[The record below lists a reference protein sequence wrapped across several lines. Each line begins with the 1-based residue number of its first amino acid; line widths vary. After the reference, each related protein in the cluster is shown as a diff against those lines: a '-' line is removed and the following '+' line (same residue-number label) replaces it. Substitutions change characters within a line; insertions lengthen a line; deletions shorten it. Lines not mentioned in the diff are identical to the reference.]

1 MTEQRINDAANYIGT
16 HITDLPSVLII
27 LGSGLGDYADSFTD
41 AVRIPYAD
49 IPGFPEPT
57 TPGHAAQLIVGRK
70 FDTMIA
76 VMQGRYHCYEGHT
89 PQETVIPVRALIKL
103 GVQTMLITNAAG
115 GVNEYFTPGD
125 LMVITD
131 HINLAGFNPLI
142 GRNMDAFGPRF
153 SDMTYA
159 YHKPLRELLLR
170 GGEELKISLKQGVY
184 CLWSGPSFE
193 TSAEI
198 VMSRTIGADAVGMS
212 SVPEVIAANHA
223 GVRCAGI
230 SCITNLAAGMLDQ
243 PLTHEEVLE
252 TGRLAADKTKRLID
266 YFISNLPQSNG

>member
-1 MTEQRINDAANYIGT
+1 MTEQRINEAAAYIKERISGS
-16 HITDLPSVLII
+16 PSLLII
-27 LGSGLGDYADSFTD
+27 LGSGLGDYADSFED
-41 AVRIPYAD
+41 AARIPYTE

-57 TPGHAAQLIVGRK
+57 TPGHAAQLIVGKK
-70 FDTMIA
+70 FNRTIA

-103 GVQTMLITNAAG
+103 GIETMLITNAAG

-131 HINLAGFNPLI
+131 HINLAGFNPLV

-153 SDMTYA
+153 ADMTYA
-159 YHKPLRELLLR
+159 YHKPLRDILLR
-170 GGEELKISLKQGVY
+170 GGEKLKINLKQGVY

-193 TSAEI
+193 TPAEI
-198 VMSRTIGADAVGMS
+198 VMSRAIGADAVGMS

-223 GVRCAGI
+223 GIKCAGI

-243 PLTHEEVLE
+243 PLTHDEVLE
-252 TGRLAADKTKRLID
+252 TGSMAADKTKRLID
-266 YFISNLPQSNG
+266 YFISHL